1 MGARQKLN
9 RANLLGSV
17 LLAAVA
23 GWTAGSWPVFFVTMA
38 ILVAGNVYA
47 GEIRM
52 ARRNRTHK

>member
-9 RANLLGSV
+9 RANLIGSV

-23 GWTAGSWPVFFVTMA
+23 GWTTGSWPVFFVAMA
-38 ILVAGNVYA
+38 ILVAGNA

-52 ARRNRTHK
+52 ARRNRTHR